1 MLQADFHRGVP
12 VVMVELV
19 HPADP
24 NKRKRGLGIIDTG
37 ASHSAIDRVVAE
49 DLDLD
54 PMGGTTMDRYDHE
67 NEKTD
72 TPLFG
77 VQIEILSLGTYR
89 RTALGLYLAKYEA
102 VALIG
107 NDLLRMMKLCYDGPQ
122 RSVTLSPCEAAE

>member
-1 MLQADFHRGVP
+1 
-12 VVMVELV
+12 MVELV

-24 NKRKRGLGIIDTG
+24 NKRKRGVGIIDTG
-37 ASHSAIDRVVAE
+37 ASHSAVDRVIAE

-54 PMGGTTMDRYDHE
+54 PMGGAEMDRYDHE
-67 NEKTD
+67 NEKAD

-77 VQIEILSLGTYR
+77 VQIEILNLGTYR

-107 NDLLRMMKLCYDGPQ
+107 NDLLRTMKLCYVGPQ

>member
-1 MLQADFHRGVP
+1 
-12 VVMVELV
+12 MVELV

-24 NKRKRGLGIIDTG
+24 TRRKRGLGIIDTG
-37 ASHSAIDRVVAE
+37 ASHSAIDRAVAE

-54 PMGGTTMDRYDHE
+54 PMGGTEMDRYDHE

-77 VQIEILSLGTYR
+77 VQIEILHLGTYR
-89 RTALGLYLAKYEA
+89 RTALGLYLAKYDA

-107 NDLLRMMKLCYDGPQ
+107 NDLLRKMKLCYVGPQ
-122 RSVTLSPCEAAE
+122 QSVTLSPCEAAE

>member
-54 PMGGTTMDRYDHE
+54 PMGGTTMDRYDDE
-67 NEKTD
+67 NEKAD

-77 VQIEILSLGTYR
+77 VQIEILNLGTYR
-89 RTALGLYLAKYEA
+89 RTALGLYLAKCDA

-107 NDLLRMMKLCYDGPQ
+107 NDLLRKMKLRYDGPQ
-122 RSVTLSPCEAAE
+122 RSVILSPSEAAE

>member
-1 MLQADFHRGVP
+1 
-12 VVMVELV
+12 MVELV

-24 NKRKRGLGIIDTG
+24 TKRKRGLGIIDTG

-54 PMGGTTMDRYDHE
+54 PMGGTEMDRYDHE

-77 VQIEILSLGTYR
+77 VQIEILHLGTYR
-89 RTALGLYLAKYEA
+89 RAALGLYLAKYDA

-107 NDLLRMMKLCYDGPQ
+107 NDLLRRMKLCYVGPQ
-122 RSVTLSPCEAAE
+122 QSVTLSPCDAVE